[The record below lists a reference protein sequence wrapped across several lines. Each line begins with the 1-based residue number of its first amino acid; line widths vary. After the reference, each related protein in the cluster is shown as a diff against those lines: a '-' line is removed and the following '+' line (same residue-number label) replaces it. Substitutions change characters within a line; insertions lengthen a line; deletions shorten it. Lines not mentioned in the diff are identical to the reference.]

1 MQPLLRTSLAIRKTV
16 LESVPIISSID
27 DNRNFHFRIN
37 PSEYFFLN
45 PRSLVVDIEL
55 SIVKA
60 NGEKLSGPHADE
72 LTERM
77 MAMIL
82 QAKSDY
88 VQYKEQYRSWRS
100 RQQQQADSSSSSS
113 SRQKRA
119 IPRTPSKTP
128 RGRGRGSQTASR
140 TNRPQQQQE
149 EEEQEQQPPVEND
162 AETSGTRSA
171 AGDTTRTSL
180 LQTSDGGN
188 PVQPPSRQV
197 PAARAGTAG
206 GWRQTQIDK
215 LFIDAEPQ
223 PPIPPNGITDDM
235 ITGDAGNVEFK
246 NCLLSNCF
254 SSVQIHVKVVCVC
267 VCAGEQSCRKRQW
280 SSTPE
285 CSISKR

>member
-113 SRQKRA
+113 RQKRA

-140 TNRPQQQQE
+140 TNRRR
-149 EEEQEQQPPVEND
+149 
-162 AETSGTRSA
+162 RS
-171 AGDTTRTSL
+171 R
-180 LQTSDGGN
+180 N
-188 PVQPPSRQV
+188 NSRQSKTMLKLAEREAQQV
-197 PAARAGTAG
+197 TLPAPAYCKPVVAVIRCSRLLVRYPPHERVQQVGGAR
-206 GWRQTQIDK
+206 R
-215 LFIDAEPQ
+215 
-223 PPIPPNGITDDM
+223 
-235 ITGDAGNVEFK
+235 
-246 NCLLSNCF
+246 
-254 SSVQIHVKVVCVC
+254 
-267 VCAGEQSCRKRQW
+267 R
-280 SSTPE
+280 
-285 CSISKR
+285 